1 MTGSRGLEATGCPR
15 IVGVIWN
22 NCRLMAQPDVAV
34 SLRTLLYQ
42 PLVSGTHSE
51 ITDRFRSL
59 GLVEG
64 DHAQGTKAERV
75 TSVLEALPNDELARV
90 ARWLLTADGMWAEL
104 RNQIQDVLWV
114 GQGPVI
120 WERTRRN
127 LAAALD
133 IEDLV
138 VDADRF
144 EAMLERWWVLGTPN
158 PFEGIFDEGDR
169 STLAQVFGPAS
180 SPERLRKEIDRHVF
194 RNSDWSA
201 ERLFDELG
209 AFDAV
214 DRRFAGFLEDLVSHQ
229 VVIHEDAQRRIVDAV
244 APHLREARLEF
255 REVDL
260 DGGYPVFRLVATGQ
274 STSRPKSLIFGS
286 TRKPD
291 LRISDTVD
299 NEIEIVDAADVLVFD
314 DPIGPSGLR
323 WRDLQAW
330 WSRHHPEQ
338 DDDAARRALYARM
351 LGCLPK
357 DSPPQRRLF
366 QLYHQIHGSRIPDL
380 PALLPEV
387 WLHWD
392 HKTVRERG
400 VRALLG
406 QRMDFLML
414 TPNHHRIVLEVDGDS
429 HYTDEV
435 GNPSPAAYARN
446 TALDRAMRLRGYEVF
461 RFGGAELHSD
471 AQAKSTLA
479 PFFSELFGRYD
490 IKD

>member
-1 MTGSRGLEATGCPR
+1 MTQ
-15 IVGVIWN
+15 V
-22 NCRLMAQPDVAV
+22 DVAA

-42 PLVSGTHSE
+42 PLVSGTHGD
-51 ITDRFRSL
+51 ITDRLRSL
-59 GLVEG
+59 GLADGE
-64 DHAQGTKAERV
+64 GTKAERV
-75 TSVLEALPNDELARV
+75 TSVLQGLSDDELARV
-90 ARWLLTADGMWAEL
+90 AQRLLDADVLWAEL
-104 RNQIQDVLWV
+104 RNQLQDVLWV
-114 GQGPVI
+114 GRGPVI

-127 LAAALD
+127 LAAALN

-144 EAMLERWWVLGTPN
+144 EAMLDRWWVLGTPS
-158 PFEGIFDEGDR
+158 PFEGIFGEDDT
-169 STLAQVFGPAS
+169 STLATVFGPAS
-180 SPERLRKEIDRHVF
+180 SPARLRKEINQHVF
-194 RNSDWSA
+194 RNSDWST

-214 DRRFAGFLEDLVSHQ
+214 NPRFAGFLEDLVSHK
-229 VVIHEDAQRRIVDAV
+229 VVIREDAQRRIVDTV
-244 APHLREARLEF
+244 SPHLSDARLEL
-255 REVDL
+255 REVDI
-260 DGGYPVFRLVATGQ
+260 DGGYPVFRLVSTGQ

-299 NEIEIVDAADVLVFD
+299 NEIEIVDAADALIFD
-314 DPIGPSGLR
+314 DPIGLNGVC

-351 LGCLPK
+351 LGGLPP

-366 QLYHQIHGSRIPDL
+366 QAYHQIHGSRIPDL

-392 HKTVRERG
+392 HKTIRERG

-406 QRMDFLML
+406 QRMDFLLL
-414 TPNHHRIVLEVDGDS
+414 TRNHHRIVLEVDGET
-429 HYTDEV
+429 HYTDEA
-435 GNPSPAAYARN
+435 GNPSPAEYARSA
-446 TALDRAMRLRGYEVF
+446 ALDRAMRLRGYEVF

-471 AQAKSTLA
+471 TQAKSTLV
-479 PFFSELFGRYD
+479 PFFSELFDRYD
-490 IKD
+490 ITD